1 MITKDKIFILT
12 SSKILVVSYL
22 RNILKTVL
30 NRSMGDILFS
40 GIFLSASFIF
50 DCEQIYF

>member
-12 SSKILVVSYL
+12 SRKILFVSYL

-30 NRSMGDILFS
+30 NRSMGYILFS
-40 GIFLSASFIF
+40 GIFLRASFMF
-50 DCEQIYF
+50 DCEEIYF